1 MNWYEDP
8 NVGNEIFVA
17 ARIRLTRNLRDYAF
31 PNKLSNDDAEELI
44 AKLRDKMDGWKTPT
58 GETWSFLRLD
68 RMSALQKNA
77 LREHRVINETLSQR
91 VRPSGLYMSADEGV
105 SVALMGDDH
114 IRIQVLSP
122 EVTLDRLWNI
132 CTKIDDA
139 INEHF
144 NYAFHDRYGYLTAFP
159 TNMGTGLRVS
169 VILHL
174 PYLSASPQFHKLVN
188 EVARFGVGVRNAFGE
203 GEEKAGRL
211 FEVYNQNTL
220 GVSEEEIVALVYR
233 LASHLAVNEKQ
244 AREQRY
250 TPVMREDEAAKAYG
264 RLKYAR
270 LLSVRDAMA
279 SLSSLRA
286 GLGEELITLSGP
298 LNVFGLMVNCC
309 PAALALKTMNYNNT
323 DNLGAD
329 RAEFVRAMLPE
340 LL

>member
-279 SLSSLRA
+279 S
-286 GLGEELITLSGP
+286 
-298 LNVFGLMVNCC
+298 
-309 PAALALKTMNYNNT
+309 
-323 DNLGAD
+323 
-329 RAEFVRAMLPE
+329 
-340 LL
+340 

>member
-17 ARIRLTRNLRDYAF
+17 ARIRLVRNLRDYPF

-44 AKLRDKMDGWKTPT
+44 AKLRDKMDSWKTPT
-58 GETWSFLRLD
+58 GESWSFLRLD
-68 RMSALQKNA
+68 QMSSLQKRA
-77 LREHRVINETLSQR
+77 LRDHRVINETLSQR
-91 VRPSGLYMSADEGV
+91 VRPSGLYMSADESV
-105 SVALMGDDH
+105 SVSLMGDDH

-132 CTKIDDA
+132 CTKLDDA
-139 INEHF
+139 VNEHF

-174 PYLSASPQFHKLVN
+174 PYLSASTQFHKLVN
-188 EVARFGVGVRNAFGE
+188 ELARFGVSVRNAFGD
-203 GEEKAGRL
+203 GEEKFGCL
-211 FEVYNQNTL
+211 YEVSNQNTL
-220 GVSEEEIVALVYR
+220 GVTEEEIVALVYR

-244 AREQRY
+244 AREQRF
-250 TPVMREDEAAKAYG
+250 TPLMREDGAAKAYG
-264 RLKYAR
+264 SLKYAR
-270 LLSVRDAMA
+270 MLSVKDAMA
-279 SLSSLRA
+279 ALSSLRA
-286 GLGEELITLSGP
+286 GLGEELITLSTP

-309 PAALALKTMNYNNT
+309 PAALAMKTMNSNT
-323 DNLGAD
+323 DNLGVD
-329 RAEFVRAMLPE
+329 RAEYVRAMLPE